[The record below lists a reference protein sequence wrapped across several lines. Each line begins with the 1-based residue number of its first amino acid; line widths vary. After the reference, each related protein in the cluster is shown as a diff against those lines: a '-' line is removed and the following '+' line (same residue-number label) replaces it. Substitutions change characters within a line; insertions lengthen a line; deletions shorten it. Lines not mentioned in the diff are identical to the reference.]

1 MQLERGKTSTS
12 LLGSFRSIIREEG
25 CVHYTRLS
33 PRQPNSELFAVASD
47 VSTAVGVD
55 PQIRHDDYDSTQCR
69 KGLVPPLLLEA
80 PKRATKLCASFTHLF
95 IVPVLSRND
104 TLPTQRCK

>member
-25 CVHYTRLS
+25 FVQCYRLLLPKQSADLFRSYSFGRLYRGRRRSSPKYSMTRLNLPS
-33 PRQPNSELFAVASD
+33 
-47 VSTAVGVD
+47 
-55 PQIRHDDYDSTQCR
+55 

-80 PKRATKLCASFTHLF
+80 PKRATKLCVSFTSSSGARSL
-95 IVPVLSRND
+95 
-104 TLPTQRCK
+104 T